1 MKIKQEIIIKFH
13 ADLYYEETEENTI
26 KEFNDTLI
34 QLYKEEPEQLIDNL
48 VSLFIDKKI
57 QFDVKI
63 KNIK

>member
-1 MKIKQEIIIKFH
+1 MKIKQEIIIKFN